1 MVKTKIEKK
10 CIKCGTK
17 QEKDKGRSNDNWAVY
32 DCKTKC
38 KCGGEFGLYVDNK
51 LIGGD

>member
-17 QEKDKGRSNDNWAVY
+17 QEKDKRKSNENWKVY
-32 DCKTKC
+32 NTNAKC
-38 KCGGEFGLYVDNK
+38 KCGGEFGLYIDGK
-51 LIGGD
+51 LVGGD